1 VISSKESKDY
11 MEIRTVNNHLI
22 VGYRTYSLF
31 DLSKSLTSKGIYF
44 KSSESL
50 YGSIE
55 LILPNTGVIIEYATI
70 EYYSNTIMR
79 SIYNIDKPQIKK
91 IE

>member
-1 VISSKESKDY
+1 VISSKESKEY
-11 MEIRTVNNHLI
+11 MELKTVNNHLI
-22 VGYRTYSLF
+22 VGYHTYSLF
-31 DLSKSLTSKGIYF
+31 DLSKSFTSKGIYF

-55 LILPNTGVIIEYATI
+55 LILPNTGVIIEYATV